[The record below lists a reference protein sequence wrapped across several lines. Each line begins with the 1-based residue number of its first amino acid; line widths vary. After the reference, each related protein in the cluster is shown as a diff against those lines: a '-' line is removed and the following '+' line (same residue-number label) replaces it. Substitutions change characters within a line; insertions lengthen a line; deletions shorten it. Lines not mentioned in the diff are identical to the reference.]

1 MKVQDIMSINA
12 IRIMQG
18 ATLAEAAE
26 LAAIS
31 NASGMVVVD
40 SENNFKGVLSESD
53 LIEVLLPTM
62 SDVIERGDDIT
73 VSYNLFEEKGKKL
86 ANETIDHY
94 LIKDPITVSP
104 DDEVL
109 RVAST
114 MAIKKMRR
122 LPVVDKGKLL
132 GTVSRGDICR
142 AIIHS

>member
-53 LIEVLLPTM
+53 LIEVLLPMT
-62 SDVIERGDDIT
+62 
-73 VSYNLFEEKGKKL
+73 
-86 ANETIDHY
+86 
-94 LIKDPITVSP
+94 
-104 DDEVL
+104 L
-109 RVAST
+109 RFQG
-114 MAIKKMRR
+114 I
-122 LPVVDKGKLL
+122 LPKR
-132 GTVSRGDICR
+132 SM
-142 AIIHS
+142 